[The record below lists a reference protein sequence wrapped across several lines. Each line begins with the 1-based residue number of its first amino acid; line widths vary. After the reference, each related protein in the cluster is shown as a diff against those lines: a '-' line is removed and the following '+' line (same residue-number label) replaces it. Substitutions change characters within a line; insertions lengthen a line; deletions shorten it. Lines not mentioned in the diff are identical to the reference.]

1 MYIYIHIYQS
11 VQLVDDLL
19 RSTEVAYR
27 GDSCIRDLFKIDN
40 RVICACLNLSCTL
53 RR

>member
-19 RSTEVAYR
+19 RSTEVAYKV
-27 GDSCIRDLFKIDN
+27 IRAYVTFLRSTIE
-40 RVICACLNLSCTL
+40 LSVHV
-53 RR
+53 